1 MLSVSYFMR
10 LDMFLVVSRLIK
22 RRSLAQEFCD
32 KGLVKINDVAAKS
45 SKEVK
50 AGDALD
56 IRRRAE
62 ILKVRVLKIPEV
74 KQVSKADASS
84 FFAVISLEKL
94 DED

>member
-10 LDMFLVVSRLIK
+10 LDMFLVVSRLVK

-32 KGLVKINDVAAKS
+32 KGLVKINTVAAKS
-45 SKEVK
+45 SKDVK
-50 AGDALD
+50 TDDTIEIKRHG
-56 IRRRAE
+56 E